1 MRPPGNKAFT
11 LVELLVVIIVIGILA
26 TLVVPAVLTVLDKG
40 KQTAC
45 NQNVKGILQG
55 LKQYSAA
62 GEEMP
67 MVPVKNWNV
76 EIGTNVLVNPFSEPG
91 KQTPTPRDRNHSA
104 NMWLL
109 VRGEHVSM
117 SSFICP
123 GTLDT
128 ASDHQDIKRSW
139 DFGNCPKNKG
149 CIPGRH
155 LSYGMQSPYGYNSPL
170 SVIVPL
176 GVVLVADGSPYTDAT
191 GVISASRGVNW
202 AGNDTDE
209 EKRLRGNSRNHDS
222 NGQNVGYKDGRA
234 EWQEYANVGKN
245 SDDIY
250 SATNETD
257 RDEEKSTSQY
267 GRLSATI
274 KNNPNDTWILP

>member
-1 MRPPGNKAFT
+1 MRPAGNKAFT

-45 NQNVKGILQG
+45 NKNVGGILQG
-55 LKQYSAA
+55 LKQYSSAS
-62 GEEMP
+62 EEMP
-67 MVPVKNWNV
+67 IVPVAKWNV
-76 EIGTNVLVNPFSEPG
+76 EIGTNVLVSPFSEPG
-91 KQTPTPRDRNHSA
+91 KQTPPPMDRNHSA

-109 VRGEHVSM
+109 VRGGHVSM

-123 GTLDT
+123 GTSDT

-139 DFGNCPKNKG
+139 DFVSGN
-149 CIPGRH
+149 H
-155 LSYGMQSPYGYNSPL
+155 LSYGMQSPYGHDSPL
-170 SVIVPL
+170 SVITPS

-191 GVISASRGVNW
+191 GVLSASRGVNW
-202 AGNDTDE
+202 ANNDTDE

-222 NGQNVGYKDGRA
+222 SGQNIGYRDGRA
-234 EWQEYANVGKN
+234 EWQENANVGKN

-250 SATNETD
+250 SASGKTD
-257 RDEEKSTSQY
+257 RDEAKSTSQY
-267 GRLSATI
+267 GWLRTDY
-274 KNNPNDTWILP
+274 KNNPNDTLILP